1 MSQFDDNDG
10 YDRDVMDRI
19 QQDSEMEV
27 RKLRNKVAVTI
38 IISCI
43 VALVNYFWFYEDIS
57 NWILKPAHRGLSG
70 FFKPDEKLDNA
81 RDPGSA
87 LHQAAGKGDLDE
99 IEQLLNEGVDIE
111 VKDKLLFTPL
121 HRAAEN
127 GNYMAVRLLLDKGA
141 NVRAKSK
148 YGVTPL
154 HAAAQRGH
162 TEIVKLLL
170 SRGAK
175 VTDKTLA
182 GDTPM
187 DLAREKG
194 DYDVC
199 KILKDNGDRGPMPEK
214 KN

>member
-1 MSQFDDNDG
+1 MPYINGSDDYGMDFSEKFQRDS
-10 YDRDVMDRI
+10 DRDV
-19 QQDSEMEV
+19 
-27 RKLRNKVAVTI
+27 RKFRNKVAVTI
-38 IISCI
+38 IVSFII
-43 VALVNYFWFYEDIS
+43 ALLNYFWFYEDIN

-70 FFKPDEKLDNA
+70 FFKPDEKLDSA

-87 LHQAAGKGDLDE
+87 LHQAAEKGNLDE
-99 IEQLLNEGVDIE
+99 IENLLNEGVDIE

-141 NVRAKSK
+141 QVNAKSK
-148 YGVTPL
+148 YGVSPL
-154 HAAAQRGH
+154 HAAAQKGH
-162 TEIVKLLL
+162 ADVVKLLL

-175 VTDKTLA
+175 LSSRTIA

-194 DYDVC
+194 LYEVC
-199 KILKDNGDRGPMPEK
+199 KVLRDYGDRGLMPQK
-214 KN
+214 K